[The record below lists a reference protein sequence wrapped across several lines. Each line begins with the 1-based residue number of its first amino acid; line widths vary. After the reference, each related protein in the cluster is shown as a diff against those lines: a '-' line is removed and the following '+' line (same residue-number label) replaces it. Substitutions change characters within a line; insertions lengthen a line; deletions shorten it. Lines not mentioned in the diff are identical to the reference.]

1 MIFDIIEQMFDSAPE
16 TGRGAV
22 LAGADRRAAREY
34 GVLGVWG
41 IMGKYG
47 RDYEAFE
54 IFEQIQSEEGQ
65 KETAPQ
71 PLSQRRIT
79 EVLSFEEAPYFEI
92 EYDAGPVQNGEMIQV
107 PGAVP
112 VSGVPAEA
120 KKGTGEEK
128 EAWNPIGTE
137 KRKET
142 GAEAGGA
149 AGVEEKKAD
158 ATWTSAEAAER
169 KETETEPDTW
179 RWPVG
184 QQPVPEQIERREEDP
199 VRELFNRMRDIAR
212 EDRYF
217 SFRSSNFY
225 DQRMQ
230 RENAKIFY
238 RQGMFMKDF
247 EDAYAKTVP
256 YSSYFPSYQMMGYDQ
271 LRTFFTW
278 RTQIRRANVEHISLS
293 YAYLYI
299 YELLNNIGVDSPEE
313 GLGQLLFFWEAF
325 RVYDKSVDKY
335 VPKWLKDYHI
345 YYELPQSFPDFV
357 EENGLEAYYPGMKD
371 EEEGFDSYC
380 AISKYDIR
388 KSAFYGEGR
397 EDMVKR
403 CFSFTLERL
412 REALAEG
419 SLAFEACLYQ
429 PARNMSVWVPFK
441 GALFYPSVRQ
451 RDRKVVLSRKEV
463 YVCSHN
469 EWTCSAMITA
479 DSGKRLLGYV
489 MKQME
494 AVLRKVTKFK
504 YKLSANPDM
513 LSPVM
518 ADELKKAGIC
528 LETVITDAV
537 KAFYKEETKTVVRV
551 NPGALEKIR
560 QEAYA
565 IQEKLTVPE
574 EGSLTSGQM
583 AREEGFLRSEQTR
596 SGEGI
601 LPLGQTGAEKGSLF
615 SGATGAEAVYG
626 AYGENHAHKSLV
638 EAGDVPDAKDT
649 LENREEFTEG
659 KNVPKKTLIAAQED
673 IPDTMHAELPDEMR
687 TELPY
692 SSQDTRIQAA
702 EYTEKDT
709 VNDEWKA
716 LGETLTETE
725 RQALRII
732 LNDKTNLKQFADEQ
746 GIMLEVLAEGI
757 NEKASDMV
765 GDGLLDNDFEVYED
779 YLEDVS
785 KMLDKQ

>member
-1 MIFDIIEQMFDSAPE
+1 
-16 TGRGAV
+16 
-22 LAGADRRAAREY
+22 
-34 GVLGVWG
+34 
-41 IMGKYG
+41 
-47 RDYEAFE
+47 
-54 IFEQIQSEEGQ
+54 
-65 KETAPQ
+65 
-71 PLSQRRIT
+71 
-79 EVLSFEEAPYFEI
+79 
-92 EYDAGPVQNGEMIQV
+92 
-107 PGAVP
+107 
-112 VSGVPAEA
+112 
-120 KKGTGEEK
+120 
-128 EAWNPIGTE
+128 
-137 KRKET
+137 
-142 GAEAGGA
+142 
-149 AGVEEKKAD
+149 
-158 ATWTSAEAAER
+158 
-169 KETETEPDTW
+169 
-179 RWPVG
+179 
-184 QQPVPEQIERREEDP
+184 
-199 VRELFNRMRDIAR
+199 
-212 EDRYF
+212 
-217 SFRSSNFY
+217 
-225 DQRMQ
+225 
-230 RENAKIFY
+230 
-238 RQGMFMKDF
+238 
-247 EDAYAKTVP
+247 
-256 YSSYFPSYQMMGYDQ
+256 
-271 LRTFFTW
+271 
-278 RTQIRRANVEHISLS
+278 
-293 YAYLYI
+293 I

-357 EENGLEAYYPGMKD
+357 EENGLEAYYPGLKD

-412 REALAEG
+412 QEALAEG
-419 SLAFEACLYQ
+419 GLAFEACLYQ
-429 PARNMSVWVPFK
+429 PARNMSIWVPFK

-494 AVLRKVTKFK
+494 AVLRKIMKFK

-518 ADELKKAGIC
+518 ADELRKADIC

-537 KAFYKEETKTVVRV
+537 QAFYKEETITVVRV

-574 EGSLTSGQM
+574 EGSLTSGQT
-583 AREEGFLRSEQTR
+583 RSEDRILSLGQMR
-596 SGEGI
+596 SEDGI
-601 LPLGQTGAEKGSLF
+601 LPLGQTLPGA
-615 SGATGAEAVYG
+615 VHG
-626 AYGENHAHKSLV
+626 AYGENHVYKSLA
-638 EAGDVPDAKDT
+638 EAGDMSDAKGA
-649 LENREEFTEG
+649 LKNREESAEG
-659 KNVPKKTLIAAQED
+659 ESVQKKTLIAAQED

-687 TELPY
+687 AELPY
-692 SSQDTRIQAA
+692 SSQDIRIQAA
-702 EYTEKDT
+702 EYTEKDA
-709 VNDEWKA
+709 VNDEWKTLGEA
-716 LGETLTETE
+716 LGETE

-757 NEKASDMV
+757 NEKASDIV
-765 GDGLLDNDFEVYED
+765 GDGLLDNDFEIYAD

>member
-1 MIFDIIEQMFDSAPE
+1 
-16 TGRGAV
+16 
-22 LAGADRRAAREY
+22 
-34 GVLGVWG
+34 
-41 IMGKYG
+41 MGKYG

-79 EVLSFEEAPYFEI
+79 EDLAFEEAPYFEI
-92 EYDAGPVQNGEMIQV
+92 EYDAGSVQDGEMIQV
-107 PGAVP
+107 SGAVP
-112 VSGVPAEA
+112 LSGVLAEA
-120 KKGTGEEK
+120 EKGTGEEK
-128 EAWNPIGTE
+128 EVWNPA
-137 KRKET
+137 K
-142 GAEAGGA
+142 
-149 AGVEEKKAD
+149 
-158 ATWTSAEAAER
+158 
-169 KETETEPDTW
+169 P
-179 RWPVG
+179 PVG

-212 EDRYF
+212 EDRYY

-247 EDAYAKTVP
+247 QDAYAKTVP

-278 RTQIRRANVEHISLS
+278 RTQIRQAKVEHISLS

-357 EENGLEAYYPGMKD
+357 EENGMEAYYPGLKD

-403 CFSFTLERL
+403 CFFFTLERL

-419 SLAFEACLYQ
+419 GFAFESCLYQ
-429 PARNMSVWVPFK
+429 SARNMSVWVPFK

-494 AVLRKVTKFK
+494 AELRKVTKFK

-518 ADELKKAGIC
+518 ADELRKADIC

-537 KAFYKEETKTVVRV
+537 QAFYKEETKTVVRV

-565 IQEKLTVPE
+565 IQEKLMVPE
-574 EGSLTSGQM
+574 EGSL
-583 AREEGFLRSEQTR
+583 
-596 SGEGI
+596 
-601 LPLGQTGAEKGSLF
+601 F
-615 SGATGAEAVYG
+615 SGARGAEAVYG

-638 EAGDVPDAKDT
+638 EARDVPDAKGT

-659 KNVPKKTLIAAQED
+659 ENVPKKTLIAAQED

-709 VNDEWKA
+709 VNDEWKT
-716 LGETLTETE
+716 LGEALTETE

-732 LNDKTNLKQFADEQ
+732 LNDKANLKQFADEQ

>member
-1 MIFDIIEQMFDSAPE
+1 
-16 TGRGAV
+16 
-22 LAGADRRAAREY
+22 
-34 GVLGVWG
+34 
-41 IMGKYG
+41 MGKYG

-54 IFEQIQSEEGQ
+54 IFEQIQSEEEQ
-65 KETAPQ
+65 EEIAPQ
-71 PLSQRRIT
+71 PLSQRRIA

-92 EYDAGPVQNGEMIQV
+92 EYDADPVQDGEMIQV
-107 PGAVP
+107 SGAVP
-112 VSGVPAEA
+112 VSRASVEVE
-120 KKGTGEEK
+120 KRTREEK
-128 EAWNPIGTE
+128 EAWNPA
-137 KRKET
+137 K
-142 GAEAGGA
+142 
-149 AGVEEKKAD
+149 
-158 ATWTSAEAAER
+158 
-169 KETETEPDTW
+169 P
-179 RWPVG
+179 PVG
-184 QQPVPEQIERREEDP
+184 QQPVPEQIGRREEDP

-212 EDRYF
+212 EDRYY

-278 RTQIRRANVEHISLS
+278 RTQIRQAKVEHISLS

-371 EEEGFDSYC
+371 EEGFDAYC
-380 AISKYDIR
+380 SISKYDIR
-388 KSAFYGEGR
+388 KSSFYGEGR

-412 REALAEG
+412 REALEKG
-419 SLAFEACLYQ
+419 GFTFESCLYQ
-429 PARNMSVWVPFK
+429 PARNMSVWTPFK

-528 LETVITDAV
+528 LETVITDVV

-574 EGSLTSGQM
+574 EGSLASGQM
-583 AREEGFLRSEQTR
+583 TWGDGVLCSEQTGAKEGILRSGQTR

-601 LPLGQTGAEKGSLF
+601 LPLGQTGVEEGSLF
-615 SGATGAEAVYG
+615 SGATGSEAVYG
-626 AYGENHAHKSLV
+626 AYEKNHAHKSLA
-638 EAGDVPDAKDT
+638 EAGDVPDAKDA
-649 LENREEFTEG
+649 LKNREESAEG
-659 KNVPKKTLIAAQED
+659 ESVLKKDLIADQDDISLQNKVRERKRFQQQD
-673 IPDTMHAELPDEMR
+673 MRKTIGQDTMPPESDTTPLKIQDKMLPQIPDMIHAELPDEMR

-692 SSQDTRIQAA
+692 LSQDTLIQAA

-709 VNDEWKA
+709 ENDEWKA

-746 GIMLEVLAEGI
+746 GIMLEVLAESI

-785 KMLDKQ
+785 KMLDRQ

>member
-1 MIFDIIEQMFDSAPE
+1 MILYPQQEEGLFWQEQTE
-16 TGRGAV
+16 G
-22 LAGADRRAAREY
+22 LW
-34 GVLGVWG
+34 GVWG
-41 IMGKYG
+41 NMGKYG

-79 EVLSFEEAPYFEI
+79 EVLAFEEAPYFEI
-92 EYDAGPVQNGEMIQV
+92 EYDAGPVQDGEMIQV
-107 PGAVP
+107 SGTVSL
-112 VSGVPAEA
+112 SGVSVEAE
-120 KKGTGEEK
+120 KGMGEEK
-128 EAWNPIGTE
+128 EAWNPA
-137 KRKET
+137 ET
-142 GAEAGGA
+142 
-149 AGVEEKKAD
+149 EEK
-158 ATWTSAEAAER
+158 EAWNPA
-169 KETETEPDTW
+169 KPLA
-179 RWPVG
+179 G

-212 EDRYF
+212 EDRYY

-278 RTQIRRANVEHISLS
+278 RTQIRQAKVEHISLS
-293 YAYLYI
+293 YAYLYL

-357 EENGLEAYYPGMKD
+357 EENGLEAYYPGLKD

-397 EDMVKR
+397 EDMVRR
-403 CFSFTLERL
+403 CFSFILERL

-419 SLAFEACLYQ
+419 GFAFESCLYQ

-518 ADELKKAGIC
+518 ADELRKADIC

-537 KAFYKEETKTVVRV
+537 QVFYKEETKTVVRV

-560 QEAYA
+560 QEAYE

-574 EGSLTSGQM
+574 EGSL
-583 AREEGFLRSEQTR
+583 
-596 SGEGI
+596 
-601 LPLGQTGAEKGSLF
+601 LF
-615 SGATGAEAVYG
+615 SGVTGAEAVVYG
-626 AYGENHAHKSLV
+626 TYGENHAHKSLV

-649 LENREEFTEG
+649 LENREEFTKGE
-659 KNVPKKTLIAAQED
+659 NVLKKDLIADQDDISLQNNVQEQKHFQQQD
-673 IPDTMHAELPDEMR
+673 MRKAAGKGTIHEKLPDGMR
-687 TELPY
+687 TELLY
-692 SSQDTRIQAA
+692 SSQYPRIQAA
-702 EYTEKDT
+702 EYTKKDT
-709 VNDEWKA
+709 ENDEWKA

-725 RQALRII
+725 RQALHII
-732 LNDKTNLKQFADEQ
+732 LNDKADLRQFADEQ

-757 NEKASDMV
+757 NEKASDIV
-765 GDGLLDNDFEVYED
+765 GDGLLDNDFEIYED